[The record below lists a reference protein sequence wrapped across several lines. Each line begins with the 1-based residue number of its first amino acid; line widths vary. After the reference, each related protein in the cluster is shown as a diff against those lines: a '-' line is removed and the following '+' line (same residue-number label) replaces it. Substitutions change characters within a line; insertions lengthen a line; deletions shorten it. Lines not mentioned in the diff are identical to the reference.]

1 MPKHPVSLETRAK
14 IANSLRGR
22 TVPPEVRKRIS
33 EGQRGRVMS
42 PETRAKISTKL
53 KGRPVTWVSSLKGQT
68 VAGAETLQRLYWG
81 EHLTLDQ
88 IGEQLGCSGTGV
100 LRAMVTLGIPRRTS
114 AESLKLTGKA
124 NPGCFPKGLVPW
136 NKSRHT
142 GNYGNGFKKEQT
154 AWNKGIPMREWMPE
168 DSNADRKEKIRQTL
182 KRRYIESPEFR
193 EELIKARV
201 RLKDPAVKEK
211 MVKATRLALFKRPN
225 KPEQRVIDIIIKYKL
240 PYSYTGG
247 GSVILL
253 GLNPDFVNCN
263 GAKKIIE
270 VFGIVYHNPDKT
282 FLPQVPLIQQEPYRK
297 ALYASLG
304 FDCLVLWDDEMKKLS
319 DEEIMERIKEFT
331 RQRKKPKAQLQFK
344 GTE

>member
-1 MPKHPVSLETRAK
+1 MFEKGHATWNKGMR
-14 IANSLRGR
+14 NWM
-22 TVPPEVRKRIS
+22 S
-33 EGQRGRVMS
+33 ESSKEARRL
-42 PETRAKISTKL
+42 KL
-53 KGRPVTWVSSLKGQT
+53 KANPIRSPLKGQT
-68 VAGAETLQRLYWG
+68 VADAETLQRLYWG

-88 IGEQLGCSGTGV
+88 IGERLGCSGTGV
-100 LRAMVTLGIPRRTS
+100 LQAMQKFSIPRRTS

-136 NKSRHT
+136 NKGKPLPPETKAKLSASRKGQAPT
-142 GNYGNGFKKEQT
+142 
-154 AWNKGIPMREWMPE
+154 NKGIPMHDWMGE
-168 DSNADRKEKIRQTL
+168 ESNAIRKEKIRQTL
-182 KRRYIESPEFR
+182 KRRYIESSEFR
-193 EELIKARV
+193 QELIRARA
-201 RLKDPAVKEK
+201 RQKDPEIKEK

-225 KPEQRVIDIIIKYKL
+225 KPEQRVIDIITKYKL

-270 VFGIVYHNPDKT
+270 VFGIAYHNPDKT

-304 FDCLVLWDDEMKKLS
+304 FDCLVLWDDEMAKLS
-319 DEEIMERIKEFT
+319 DEEIAERIKEFT
-331 RQRKKPKAQLQFK
+331 RQRKKPKTQLQFK